1 MMREVRAIL
10 SGNVGASTP
19 HDAPLTDGVGVTDA
33 QEAARPPSVIRVAG
47 VTVIGEETVMAKSK
61 KGSRKA
67 EPAENTQKF
76 YARAYASRLAK
87 QVGEEPEVSRR
98 TTTPRKKPRAKR

>member
-1 MMREVRAIL
+1 LFPFVLHAVERQR
-10 SGNVGASTP
+10 
-19 HDAPLTDGVGVTDA
+19 
-33 QEAARPPSVIRVAG
+33 RVIRVAG

-67 EPAENTQKF
+67 EPAENTQKS

-87 QVGEEPEVSRR
+87 EVGAERQVSRR
-98 TTTPRKKPRAKR
+98 TTAPRKKPRAKR